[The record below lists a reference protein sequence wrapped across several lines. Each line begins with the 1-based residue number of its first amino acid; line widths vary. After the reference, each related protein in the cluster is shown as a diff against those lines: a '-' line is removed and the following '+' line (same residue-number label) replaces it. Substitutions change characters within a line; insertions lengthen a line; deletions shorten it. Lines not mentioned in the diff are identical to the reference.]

1 MMDLVREYK
10 EYAITVAV
18 ALVAGVLIAL
28 SRGIFQEDE
37 LDMIITII
45 SDAFFIPGVLLICV
59 GLIVYASNEGLFL
72 SISYGF
78 KTIGRTITA
87 KKDEKLMEEK
97 YHEYYAR
104 QIEKKT
110 KCKHFLIVGLAFV
123 VISLLFVVIYF
134 TVA

>member
-1 MMDLVREYK
+1 MMDLIREYK
-10 EYAITVAV
+10 EYAITTAIALAV
-18 ALVAGVLIAL
+18 GVLIAL

-37 LDMIITII
+37 LDMIITIV

-78 KTIGRTITA
+78 KAIGRTITA

-104 QIEKKT
+104 QMEKKT
-110 KCKHFLIVGLAFV
+110 KCKHFIIVGLAFV
-123 VISLLFVVIYF
+123 VVSLVFVGVYF
-134 TVA
+134 AVA

>member
-1 MMDLVREYK
+1 MMDLIREYK
-10 EYAITVAV
+10 EYAITTAIALAV
-18 ALVAGVLIAL
+18 GVLIAL
-28 SRGIFQEDE
+28 SRGIFREDE
-37 LDMIITII
+37 LDMIITIV

-78 KTIGRTITA
+78 KAIGRTITA

-104 QIEKKT
+104 QMEKKT
-110 KCKHFLIVGLAFV
+110 KCKHFIIVGLAFV
-123 VISLLFVVIYF
+123 VVSLVFVGVYF
-134 TVA
+134 AVA

>member
-1 MMDLVREYK
+1 MDLLKEYK
-10 EYAITVAV
+10 EYAITTAV
-18 ALVAGVLIAL
+18 ALIVGVLIAL

-37 LDMIITII
+37 IDMIITII
-45 SDAFFIPGVLLICV
+45 SDAFFIPGVLLVCV

-72 SISYGF
+72 TISYGF

-104 QIEKKT
+104 QMEKKS
-110 KCKHFLIVGLAFV
+110 KCKHFLIVGLVFV
-123 VISLLFVVIYF
+123 VISLLFVVVYF
-134 TVA
+134 AVA

>member
-1 MMDLVREYK
+1 MMDLIREYK
-10 EYAITVAV
+10 EYAITAAIAFAV
-18 ALVAGVLIAL
+18 GVLIAL

-72 SISYGF
+72 SIAYGF
-78 KTIGRTITA
+78 KAIGRTITA

-104 QIEKKT
+104 QMEKKT
-110 KCKHFLIVGLAFV
+110 KCKHFLIVGLVFV

-134 TVA
+134 SVA

>member
-1 MMDLVREYK
+1 MMDYIKEYK
-10 EYAITVAV
+10 EYVITTVV
-18 ALVAGVLIAL
+18 ALGFSVLL
-28 SRGIFQEDE
+28 MLTRGIFQEKE
-37 LDMIITII
+37 IDMIITII
-45 SDAFFIPGVLLICV
+45 SDAFFIPGVLLLCV

-87 KKDEKLMEEK
+87 KKDERLMDEK

-104 QIEKKT
+104 QIQKKT
-110 KCKHFLIVGLAFV
+110 KCKHFLIVGVAFI

-134 TVA
+134 SVA

>member
-18 ALVAGVLIAL
+18 ALAVGVLIAL

-110 KCKHFLIVGLAFV
+110 KCKHFLLVGLVFV
-123 VISLLFVVIYF
+123 VISLVFVGIYF
-134 TVA
+134 AVA

>member
-1 MMDLVREYK
+1 MMDLIREYK
-10 EYAITVAV
+10 EYAITTAIALAV
-18 ALVAGVLIAL
+18 GVLIAL

-37 LDMIITII
+37 LDMIITIV

-78 KTIGRTITA
+78 KAIGRTITA

-104 QIEKKT
+104 QMEKKT
-110 KCKHFLIVGLAFV
+110 KCKHFIIVGLAFV
-123 VISLLFVVIYF
+123 VVSLMFVGVYF
-134 TVA
+134 AVA

>member
-1 MMDLVREYK
+1 MIDLIKEYK
-10 EYAITVAV
+10 EYAVTTAV
-18 ALVAGVLIAL
+18 ALAVGAIIAL

-37 LDMIITII
+37 IDMIITII

-78 KTIGRTITA
+78 KAIGRTITA
-87 KKDEKLMEEK
+87 KKDEKLMDEK

-110 KCKHFLIVGLAFV
+110 KCKHFLIVGIVFV
-123 VISLLFVVIYF
+123 VISLVFVVVYF
-134 TVA
+134 AVA

>member
-1 MMDLVREYK
+1 MMDLIREYK
-10 EYAITVAV
+10 EYAITIAIALAV
-18 ALVAGVLIAL
+18 GVLIAL

-37 LDMIITII
+37 LDMIITIV

-78 KTIGRTITA
+78 KAIGRTITA

-104 QIEKKT
+104 QMEKKT
-110 KCKHFLIVGLAFV
+110 KCKHFIIVGLAFV
-123 VISLLFVVIYF
+123 VVSLVFVGVYF
-134 TVA
+134 AVA

>member
-1 MMDLVREYK
+1 MMDLIREYK
-10 EYAITVAV
+10 EYAITTAV
-18 ALVAGVLIAL
+18 ALVVGVLIAL

-45 SDAFFIPGVLLICV
+45 SDAFFIPGVLLVCV

-78 KTIGRTITA
+78 KAIGRTITA
-87 KKDEKLMEEK
+87 KKDEKLMDEK

-104 QIEKKT
+104 QMEKKT
-110 KCKHFLIVGLAFV
+110 KCKHFLLVGLAFV
-123 VISLLFVVIYF
+123 VISLLFVVVYF
-134 TVA
+134 AVA

>member
-1 MMDLVREYK
+1 MDLIREYK
-10 EYAITVAV
+10 EYVITTAV
-18 ALVAGVLIAL
+18 AFVVGVLIAL

-37 LDMIITII
+37 IDMVITII

-78 KTIGRTITA
+78 KAIGRTITA
-87 KKDEKLMEEK
+87 KKEEKLMDEK

-104 QIEKKT
+104 QIQKKS
-110 KCKHFLIVGLAFV
+110 KCKHFLIVGLAYV
-123 VISLLFVVIYF
+123 IISLLFVVVYF
-134 TVA
+134 IVA

>member
-1 MMDLVREYK
+1 MIGLVKEYK
-10 EYAITVAV
+10 EYVITTAV
-18 ALVAGVLIAL
+18 AAVLAILLIL
-28 SRGIFQEDE
+28 SRGIFQEKE

-78 KTIGRTITA
+78 KVIGRTITA
-87 KKDEKLMEEK
+87 KKDERLMDEK

-104 QIEKKT
+104 QIEKKA
-110 KCKHFLIVGLAFV
+110 KCKHFLIVGAAFI
-123 VISLLFVVIYF
+123 VISLLFVGIYF
-134 TVA
+134 CVA